1 MPNFGRYLP
10 LSAWTPRPIMNVD
23 SDDPKDLY
31 PRGRELD
38 GTPQPLEHGQFAK
51 AADAYMASASSELH
65 KATET
70 MLALLEELPTELA
83 SPEIQRA
90 AEEARIAL
98 AKARGPVLH
107 PAQQSSF
114 IHIAHF
120 PKPFPVQRTLRI
132 SLSKSPTPLLRGEK
146 GRPVG
151 LASATCKAA
160 CDTLPDTEV
169 LAVVGW
175 YKCKSDPKYHDT
187 IHSQE
192 WEVVIPEL
200 TFPPSNWCDGRI
212 HPREKMKFDQS
223 RQDP

>member
-1 MPNFGRYLP
+1 
-10 LSAWTPRPIMNVD
+10 MNVD

-51 AADAYMASASSELH
+51 AADAYMASASPELY

-107 PAQQSSF
+107 PANSPLSYS
-114 IHIAHF
+114 
-120 PKPFPVQRTLRI
+120 TLPET
-132 SLSKSPTPLLRGEK
+132 LPSPTNPAHITQQIPHAATQRRKRPSRRPGLRYLQSRLRHPTRYRGPGRRRMVQVLIRPQVPRHDSLARVGSRHSRAHLSTIQLVRRPHTSEEK
-146 GRPVG
+146 
-151 LASATCKAA
+151 T
-160 CDTLPDTEV
+160 
-169 LAVVGW
+169 
-175 YKCKSDPKYHDT
+175 
-187 IHSQE
+187 
-192 WEVVIPEL
+192 
-200 TFPPSNWCDGRI
+200 
-212 HPREKMKFDQS
+212 MKFDQS